1 VLSENVPP
9 NTDQE
14 AALAEAVE
22 LPLDR
27 KREIL
32 AREAALAQDHYAVLG
47 LKPGATPQEVSAAYH
62 EASRVFHPDR
72 YFGKQ
77 LGSYQG
83 RLERVFRRLAEA
95 HATLV
100 DDAKRDAYLK
110 AHPRLRV
117 AAAAAAPARPVTSAD
132 EAARAE
138 ERRARLARHPYLARG
153 AQAKSLVE
161 EAKSQ
166 LKSGAPERALGL
178 LHRAQQLDPRAK
190 SSASVRGEAEKQKNA
205 ERAKAELARARQL
218 ATSGDAEGALM
229 AYREVLALDPASHES
244 ALAAA
249 QMMYRSGA
257 PAEAR
262 SFAQKAVD
270 LRPDHVGSLV
280 LLGTLCSQLGMNKVA
295 RRHLEAA
302 LARAPDNAEAKQ
314 LLKKLR
320 WV

>member
-1 VLSENVPP
+1 MPP

-32 AREAALAQDHYAVLG
+32 AREAALGQDHYAVLG
-47 LKPGATPQEVSAAYH
+47 LKPGATKQEVSAAYH

-110 AHPRLRV
+110 ANPRLRV
-117 AAAAAAPARPVTSAD
+117 AAAAAGPVRPATSEE
-132 EAARAE
+132 EAARAA
-138 ERRARLARHPYLARG
+138 ERRSRLARHPYLARG
-153 AQAKSLVE
+153 AQAKTLVE
-161 EAKSQ
+161 EARSQ
-166 LKSGAPERALGL
+166 LKSGATERALGL

-190 SSASVRGEAEKQKNA
+190 ASASVRGEAEKQKNA
-205 ERAKAELARARQL
+205 ERAKAELTRAKEL
-218 ATSGDAEGALM
+218 AAAGDAQGAL
-229 AYREVLALDPASHES
+229 AGYREVLSLEPSSHEA

-249 QMMYRSGA
+249 QLLFRSGA

-270 LRPDHVGSLV
+270 LRPDHVASLV
-280 LLGTLCSQLGMNKVA
+280 LLGTVCSLLGMNKLA
-295 RRHLEAA
+295 RRHLEEA
-302 LARAPDNAEAKQ
+302 LQRDANNAEAKQ